1 MFGGRLLVSFRVS
14 YVQPIKL
21 KRKLIASLP
30 IPFLEVVPLSYLIDY
45 AFLIYTEVISK
56 LSFLLQLSNFGYGF
70 VRPP

>member
-14 YVQPIKL
+14 YAQPIKL

-45 AFLIYTEVISK
+45 AFLIYTEV
-56 LSFLLQLSNFGYGF
+56 
-70 VRPP
+70 